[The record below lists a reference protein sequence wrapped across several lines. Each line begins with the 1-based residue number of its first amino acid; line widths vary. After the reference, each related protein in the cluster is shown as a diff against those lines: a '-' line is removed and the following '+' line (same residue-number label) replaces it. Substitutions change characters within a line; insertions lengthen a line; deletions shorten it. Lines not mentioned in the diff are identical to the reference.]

1 MPVSSPY
8 AVFRAEEWLP
18 ISAMPIKAISLSVM
32 PIAAMPIAA
41 MPATKPA
48 AGKKLHARTL
58 VQGDL
63 FQPLPLD

>member
-18 ISAMPIKAISLSVM
+18 ISAMSIKAISLSVM
-32 PIAAMPIAA
+32 PIAAMP
-41 MPATKPA
+41 ATKHA
-48 AGKKLHARTL
+48 GGKKLRARTL

-63 FQPLPLD
+63 FQSLPLD

>member
-18 ISAMPIKAISLSVM
+18 ISAMPIST
-32 PIAAMPIAA
+32 

-48 AGKKLHARTL
+48 AGKKLRARTL

>member
-18 ISAMPIKAISLSVM
+18 ISAMP
-32 PIAAMPIAA
+32 
-41 MPATKPA
+41 ATRPA
-48 AGKKLHARTL
+48 AGKKLRARTL

-63 FQPLPLD
+63 FKPMQLD

>member
-18 ISAMPIKAISLSVM
+18 ISAMPIS
-32 PIAAMPIAA
+32 A

-48 AGKKLHARTL
+48 AGKKLRARTL

>member
-32 PIAAMPIAA
+32 PISAR
-41 MPATKPA
+41 PATRPA
-48 AGKKLHARTL
+48 AGKKLRARTL

-63 FQPLPLD
+63 FKPMQLD